1 MVHHGK
7 RIFEIAKSK
16 GYKKTHL
23 AKMIGKTSQSVDY
36 DVKKQDLKL
45 EVLEEYAKVLNIPVT
60 TLQEEEN
67 PKEIQNYKD
76 KYFELLETTNRL
88 WQVVSQHGIK
98 VNFNFVISVPRVSSL
113 YFFGFVN
120 TSDNILSV

>member
-1 MVHHGK
+1 MIHHGNK
-7 RIFEIAKSK
+7 IFEIAKSK

-23 AKMIGKTSQSVDY
+23 AKMLGKTSQSVDY

-45 EVLEEYAKVLNIPVT
+45 EVLEEYAKILNVPLS

-67 PKEIQNYKD
+67 PKEIQNYKE

-113 YFFGFVN
+113 YFFGFTN
-120 TSDNILSV
+120 TTDNILS

>member
-1 MVHHGK
+1 MIHHGN

-23 AKMIGKTSQSVDY
+23 AKMLGKTSQSVDY

-45 EVLEEYAKVLNIPVT
+45 DVLEEYAKVLNVPLS

-76 KYFELLETTNRL
+76 KYLELLETTNRL
-88 WQVVSQHGIK
+88 WQLVSQHGIK

-113 YFFGFVN
+113 YFFGFTN
-120 TSDNILSV
+120 TTDNILS